1 MGQKTNP
8 LCLRL
13 GTTHSHHSVWFEE
26 PKKYSTSI
34 QEDRKIRDF
43 FKNYIQKKIKEFLKK
58 ELQKIAKKKYSKKD
72 LQEKE
77 KDLQKLQQ
85 YYLKQLKKKKQK
97 NNLKQLKQKKQKNKK
112 KKKQKNN
119 LKQLKQKKQKNKKK
133 KKDYFKIDLPPLGF
147 EGIIRIQIEKQ
158 GVRAKKTFVRVRIYS
173 GLVPKFL
180 LKGET
185 LKDLKENIEKQEFF
199 YSIYPTRYPR
209 RLRLELVKYAKEP
222 LYSHPNL
229 IAEFIALQI
238 KHRVPF
244 RQTMKKAI
252 DITKSTGI
260 KGIKIQLAGRIDG
273 KDIARKESRR
283 NGKLPL
289 QIISTRMD
297 YYSHRIQAVYG
308 VLGLKIWIFRN

>member
-1 MGQKTNP
+1 MAQKTNP

-13 GTTHSHHSVWFEE
+13 GITHRHDSVWFEE

-72 LQEKE
+72 LQ
-77 KDLQKLQQ
+77 KLQN
-85 YYLKQLKKKKQK
+85 YYLKELKD
-97 NNLKQLKQKKQKNKK
+97 LKQLKQKKQKNKK
-112 KKKQKNN
+112 KKKYYFWE
-119 LKQLKQKKQKNKKK
+119 KQG
-133 KKDYFKIDLPPLGF
+133 LPPLGF
-147 EGIIRIQIEKQ
+147 EGIIRIRIEKQ
-158 GVRAKKTFVRVRIYS
+158 GVRAKKTFVRVIIYS
-173 GLVPKFL
+173 GLVPKFV

-238 KHRVPF
+238 KQRVPF
-244 RQTMKKAI
+244 RHTMKKAI
-252 DITKSTGI
+252 GIAKSTGI

-273 KDIARKESRR
+273 KDIARKISKRD
-283 NGKLPL
+283 GKLPL
-289 QIISTRMD
+289 QVICTKMD

-308 VLGLKIWIFRN
+308 VLGVKIWIFRN

>member
-8 LCLRL
+8 LCFRL

-34 QEDRKIRDF
+34 QEDRKIRNF
-43 FKNYIQKKIKEFLKK
+43 FKNYIQKKIKEFLKTAKK
-58 ELQKIAKKKYSKKD
+58 EYSQKGLQKY
-72 LQEKE
+72 LQE
-77 KDLQKLQQ
+77 
-85 YYLKQLKKKKQK
+85 YYLKQLTEKELQEYYLRQLKQK
-97 NNLKQLKQKKQKNKK
+97 QLKQKQLKQKKQKNKK
-112 KKKQKNN
+112 KKKH
-119 LKQLKQKKQKNKKK
+119 
-133 KKDYFKIDLPPLGF
+133 YFKKSKLSQPPLGLPPSGLPPSGLPPLGF

-158 GVRAKKTFVRVRIYS
+158 GVRAKKTFVRIIIYS

-185 LKDLKENIEKQEFF
+185 LKDFKENIEKQEFF

-209 RLRLELVKYAKEP
+209 RLRIQLVEYAEEP

-229 IAEFIALQI
+229 IAEFIALQL
-238 KHRVPF
+238 KQRVPF
-244 RQTMKKAI
+244 RKTMKKAI

-273 KDIARKESRR
+273 KDIARKESKRK
-283 NGKLPL
+283 GKLPL
-289 QIISTRMD
+289 QIICTKMD
-297 YYSHRIQAVYG
+297 YYSHTIQAVYG
-308 VLGLKIWIFRN
+308 VLGLKIWIFRK

>member
-34 QEDRKIRDF
+34 QEDRKIRNF
-43 FKNYIQKKIKEFLKK
+43 FKNYIQKKIKEFLK
-58 ELQKIAKKKYSKKD
+58 IAKKEYSQTE
-72 LQEKE
+72 LQEC
-77 KDLQKLQQ
+77 
-85 YYLKQLKKKKQK
+85 YLKQLTQEELQEYYLRQLK
-97 NNLKQLKQKKQKNKK
+97 LKQLKQKQLKQKKKKNKK
-112 KKKQKNN
+112 KKKHY
-119 LKQLKQKKQKNKKK
+119 LKKSKLSRPPLGLPPSG
-133 KKDYFKIDLPPLGF
+133 LPPLGF

-158 GVRAKKTFVRVRIYS
+158 GVRAKKTFVRIIIYS

-185 LKDLKENIEKQEFF
+185 LKDFKENIEKQEFF
-199 YSIYPTRYPR
+199 YSIYPTKYPR
-209 RLRLELVKYAKEP
+209 RLRIQLVEYAEEP

-229 IAEFIALQI
+229 IAEFIALQL

-244 RQTMKKAI
+244 RKTMKKAI

-273 KDIARKESRR
+273 KDIARKESKR

-289 QIISTRMD
+289 QIICTKMD
-297 YYSHRIQAVYG
+297 YYSHTIQAVYG
-308 VLGLKIWIFRN
+308 VLGLKIWIFRK

>member
-1 MGQKTNP
+1 MAQKTNP

-13 GTTHSHHSVWFEE
+13 GITHSHHSVWFEE

-34 QEDRKIRDF
+34 QEDRKIREF

-58 ELQKIAKKKYSKKD
+58 ELQKIAKKKHSKKD

-77 KDLQKLQQ
+77 KDLQKLQK
-85 YYLKQLKKKKQK
+85 YY
-97 NNLKQLKQKKQKNKK
+97 LKQLKQKKQKNKK
-112 KKKQKNN
+112 KKKR
-119 LKQLKQKKQKNKKK
+119 
-133 KKDYFKIDLPPLGF
+133 YFKIHLPPLGF

-180 LKGET
+180 LKGEK

-199 YSIYPTRYPR
+199 YSIYATRYPR
-209 RLRLELVKYAKEP
+209 RLRLQLVKSAKEP

-238 KHRVPF
+238 KQRVPF

-260 KGIKIQLAGRIDG
+260 KGIKIQLAGRLDG

-283 NGKLPL
+283 KGKLPL
-289 QIISTRMD
+289 QVICTKMD
-297 YYSHRIQAVYG
+297 YYSHTIQVVYG
-308 VLGLKIWIFRN
+308 VLGLKIWIFRK

>member
-58 ELQKIAKKKYSKKD
+58 ELQKIAKKKYSKRD
-72 LQEKE
+72 LKEKE
-77 KDLQKLQQ
+77 KDLQKLQK
-85 YYLKQLKKKKQK
+85 YY
-97 NNLKQLKQKKQKNKK
+97 LKQLKQKKQKNKK
-112 KKKQKNN
+112 KKKH
-119 LKQLKQKKQKNKKK
+119 
-133 KKDYFKIDLPPLGF
+133 YFKIGLPPLGF

-158 GVRAKKTFVRVRIYS
+158 GVRAKKTFVRVIIYS
-173 GLVPKFL
+173 GLVPKFV

-229 IAEFIALQI
+229 IAEFMALQI
-238 KHRVPF
+238 KQRVPF

-260 KGIKIQLAGRIDG
+260 KGIKIQIAGRIDG
-273 KDIARKESRR
+273 KDIARKVSKRK
-283 NGKLPL
+283 GKLPL
-289 QIISTRMD
+289 QIICTKMD
-297 YYSHRIQAVYG
+297 YYSHTIQAVYG

>member
-1 MGQKTNP
+1 MAQKTNP

-13 GTTHSHHSVWFEE
+13 GTTYSHHSVWFEE

-34 QEDRKIRDF
+34 QEDRKIRNF

-58 ELQKIAKKKYSKKD
+58 ELIKIAKKKYSKKD

-77 KDLQKLQQ
+77 KDLQKLQK
-85 YYLKQLKKKKQK
+85 YY
-97 NNLKQLKQKKQKNKK
+97 LKQLKQKKQKNKK
-112 KKKQKNN
+112 KKKH
-119 LKQLKQKKQKNKKK
+119 
-133 KKDYFKIDLPPLGF
+133 YFKKGLPPLPPLGF
-147 EGIIRIQIEKQ
+147 EGIIRIRIEKQ
-158 GVRAKKTFVRVRIYS
+158 GVRAKKTFVRVIIYS

-180 LKGET
+180 LKGER

-229 IAEFIALQI
+229 IAEFVALQI

-273 KDIARKESRR
+273 KDIARKESKR

-289 QIISTRMD
+289 QIICTKMD
-297 YYSHRIQAVYG
+297 YYSHTIQAVYG
-308 VLGLKIWIFRN
+308 VLGLKIWIFRK

>member
-1 MGQKTNP
+1 MAQKTNP

-13 GTTHSHHSVWFEE
+13 GITHSHHSVWFEE

-58 ELQKIAKKKYSKKD
+58 ELQKIAKKKHSKKD
-72 LQEKE
+72 LQERE
-77 KDLQKLQQ
+77 KDLQKLQK
-85 YYLKQLKKKKQK
+85 YYLKEL
-97 NNLKQLKQKKQKNKK
+97 QLKQKKQKNKH
-112 KKKQKNN
+112 
-119 LKQLKQKKQKNKKK
+119 
-133 KKDYFKIDLPPLGF
+133 YFKEGLPKEGLPPLGF
-147 EGIIRIQIEKQ
+147 EGIIRIRIEKQ
-158 GVRAKKTFVRVRIYS
+158 GVRAKKTFVRVIIYS
-173 GLVPKFL
+173 GLVPKFV

-238 KHRVPF
+238 KQRVPF

-252 DITKSTGI
+252 NITKSTGI

-273 KDIARKESRR
+273 KDIARKVSKRD
-283 NGKLPL
+283 GKLPL
-289 QIISTRMD
+289 QVICTKMD

-308 VLGLKIWIFRN
+308 VLGVKIWIFRN

>member
-1 MGQKTNP
+1 MSQKTNP

-26 PKKYSTSI
+26 PKKYSTGI
-34 QEDRKIRDF
+34 QEDRKIRYF
-43 FKNYIQKKIKEFLKK
+43 FKNYIQKKIKEFLKQ
-58 ELQKIAKKKYSKKD
+58 ELRKIAKKKYSKKD

-77 KDLQKLQQ
+77 KDLQKLQK
-85 YYLKQLKKKKQK
+85 YYLKQLKE
-97 NNLKQLKQKKQKNKK
+97 KK
-112 KKKQKNN
+112 KKH
-119 LKQLKQKKQKNKKK
+119 
-133 KKDYFKIDLPPLGF
+133 YFKIGLRPLPPLGF

-158 GVRAKKTFVRVRIYS
+158 GVRAKKTFVRVIIYS
-173 GLVPKFL
+173 GLVPKFV

-209 RLRLELVKYAKEP
+209 RLRLELVKYAQEP

-229 IAEFIALQI
+229 IAEFVALQI
-238 KHRVPF
+238 KQRVPF

-252 DITKSTGI
+252 DITKSTDI

-273 KDIARKESRR
+273 KDIARKISKRK
-283 NGKLPL
+283 GKLPL
-289 QIISTRMD
+289 QIICTKMD
-297 YYSHRIQAVYG
+297 YYSHTIQAVYG
-308 VLGLKIWIFRN
+308 VLGVKIWIFRN

>member
-1 MGQKTNP
+1 MKKKKKKKIFMGQKTNP

-58 ELQKIAKKKYSKKD
+58 ELRKIAKKKYSKED

-77 KDLQKLQQ
+77 KDLQKLQK
-85 YYLKQLKKKKQK
+85 YYLKDLKE
-97 NNLKQLKQKKQKNKK
+97 LKQKKQKNKK
-112 KKKQKNN
+112 KKKH
-119 LKQLKQKKQKNKKK
+119 
-133 KKDYFKIDLPPLGF
+133 YFKIGLPPLPPLGF

-158 GVRAKKTFVRVRIYS
+158 GVRAKKTFVRVIIYS

-199 YSIYPTRYPR
+199 YSIYSTRYPR

-229 IAEFIALQI
+229 IAEFVALQI
-238 KHRVPF
+238 KQRVPF

-260 KGIKIQLAGRIDG
+260 KGIKIQIAGRIDG

-283 NGKLPL
+283 KGKLPL
-289 QIISTRMD
+289 QVICTKMD

-308 VLGLKIWIFRN
+308 VLGVKIWIFRN